1 MATSIEEARRAKP
14 KATEAVKSCAVVV
27 GVGLTKVGAS
37 YAIKVNLREAA
48 PATANLPDSIDG
60 VQVLYEVV
68 GTISRRD
75 AGGR

>member
-37 YAIKVNLREAA
+37 YAIKVNLRQA
-48 PATANLPDSIDG
+48 PPPTAVPPASIDG
-60 VQVLYEVV
+60 VQVLYEIV
-68 GTISRRD
+68 GQISRRG

>member
-27 GVGLTKVGAS
+27 GIGLTKVGGS

-48 PATANLPDSIDG
+48 PASADLPDSIDG

-68 GTISRRD
+68 GQISRRG
-75 AGGR
+75 AVGR